1 MSVKGVAQIERE
13 VIATY
18 LTSRWTRS
26 FMATVPGA
34 PPVPDPGHGKDEIC
48 PVLYFGQPFDPSKPK
63 DVAALS
69 TYAVNELKGYGYYTL
84 DIQSGTWA
92 GQQLPLSLVS
102 TTVIVVNPVAAPE
115 NTQWILETGGGSYVV
130 FPQSKVEAGA
140 TVTFDVQNEAEPSF
154 TATVAASQL
163 HGVGFLTLNLA
174 ELQVEGLDVGTR
186 GSQMARVMVRVMI
199 AASPPAAPQT
209 AEIYAAAVAALYRGV
224 MWVSDPSAPEG
235 DLLRDM
241 ADSGVSSIRQ
251 YRRRDPI
258 QERPNRISEHSGWV
272 WFVLQFVLRRQ
283 YRLPVMGRQPV
294 TPT

>member
-1 MSVKGVAQIERE
+1 MSVKGVAQVERE
-13 VIATY
+13 VITTY

-26 FMATVPGA
+26 FLATVPGA
-34 PPVPDPGHGKDEIC
+34 PPVPDPGYGKDEIC

-69 TYAVNELKGYGYYTL
+69 AYAVNELRGYGYYTL
-84 DIQSGTWA
+84 DIQDGTWS
-92 GQQLPLSLVS
+92 GQGLPLSLV
-102 TTVIVVNPVAAPE
+102 TTAVTVVNPVPDPE
-115 NTQWILETGGGSYVV
+115 NTQWILETGAGSYVV

-140 TVTFDVQNEAEPSF
+140 TVTFDVQAGAEPSF
-154 TATVAASQL
+154 TASVAASQL

-174 ELQVEGLDVGTR
+174 ETQVEGLDVGTR
-186 GSQMARVMVRVMI
+186 GSQVAKLLVRVMI
-199 AASPPAAPQT
+199 AASPPTAPKT
-209 AEIYAAAVAALYRGV
+209 AEIYAAAVAALFRGV

-241 ADSGVSSIRQ
+241 ADSGVSLIRH

-258 QERPNRISEHSGWV
+258 QERPNRISEQSGWA

-283 YRLPVMGRQPV
+283 YRVPVVGRQPV
-294 TPT
+294 TPF